1 MNTQLDA
8 TQLAAVRGAL
18 GAIEDLAPIAPDFDG
33 NVGQDHVPRRGKG
46 FLVVSLILG
55 LVLVAGTAIAATM
68 SLSRSD
74 VLQSEGR
81 ALQEGSEREVRRITI
96 ADATWT
102 VVRYSTAD
110 GYTCLDSDLTV
121 GGTFHGS
128 IGGCGPESADVVIV
142 AGVGSVWDGEA
153 QRVLLT
159 GRAAPTVARVTVTDD
174 LGRVL
179 DDLPV
184 DEVWAVVPLSGS
196 SSWIVEAFD
205 ADGTRVARVGID
217 FED

>member
-1 MNTQLDA
+1 MNTQLD
-8 TQLAAVRGAL
+8 TPQLAVVRSVL

-33 NVGQDHVPRRGKG
+33 NIRQDRVPRRGKG
-46 FLVVSLILG
+46 LLVVSLILG
-55 LVLVAGTAIAATM
+55 LLLIAGTAIAATIG
-68 SLSRSD
+68 LSRSD
-74 VLQSEGR
+74 ILQSEGS
-81 ALQEGSEREVRRITI
+81 ALQEGSEREVRSITI
-96 ADATWT
+96 DDATWT

-121 GGTFHGS
+121 GGTFYGS
-128 IGGCGPESADVVIV
+128 IGGCQPESADDVIG

-153 QRVLLT
+153 LRVLLT
-159 GRAAPTVARVTVTDD
+159 GTAAPTVARVAVTDD

-184 DEVWAVVPLSGS
+184 DEVWAVIPLSGS

-205 ADGTRVARVGID
+205 ADGNPVARVGID

>member
-1 MNTQLDA
+1 
-8 TQLAAVRGAL
+8 
-18 GAIEDLAPIAPDFDG
+18 
-33 NVGQDHVPRRGKG
+33 
-46 FLVVSLILG
+46 
-55 LVLVAGTAIAATM
+55 M

-81 ALQEGSEREVRRITI
+81 ALQEASEQEVRSITI
-96 ADATWT
+96 DDATWT
-102 VVRYSTAD
+102 GVRYSTTD

-121 GGTFHGS
+121 GGTFYGS
-128 IGGCGPESADVVIV
+128 IGGCQPASADDVIG

-153 QRVLLT
+153 LRVLLT

-179 DDLPV
+179 NDQPV
-184 DEVWAVVPLSGS
+184 DEVWAAIPLSGS

-205 ADGTRVARVGID
+205 ADGKPVALVGID
-217 FED
+217 FEG